1 MWRNGWTSRCC
12 SLVDV
17 PIVKWCC
24 QRSSPCLWTRC
35 RPWEFANQDGLR
47 CALACW
53 KYSYCN
59 FSKKDR
65 HSHKLLKLYSQKLL
79 NATYIHYIHYIHLKI
94 LRLATCQNPRA
105 IIHPGRI
112 YRAPRSAFRVAKP
125 ALRPCSSAFGRRTWK
140 TSLANPGRRW
150 RLSSW
155 KDIWWGSVRKN
166 RWKSHPQY
174 VIQADG
180 REPHWCEY
188 LSIYIYI
195 MWLWLNTLLE
205 DFENRTVSG
214 KKQSI

>member
-1 MWRNGWTSRCC
+1 MCISM
-12 SLVDV
+12 LK
-17 PIVKWCC
+17 I
-24 QRSSPCLWTRC
+24 CLLQL
-35 RPWEFANQDGLR
+35 F
-47 CALACW
+47 
-53 KYSYCN
+53 
-59 FSKKDR
+59 KKDR

-79 NATYIHYIHYIHLKI
+79 NATYIHYIHYIHRKI

-166 RWKSHPQY
+166 RWKSHPRY

-188 LSIYIYI
+188 LYIYI

-205 DFENRTVSG
+205 DFENRTHSVRE